1 MQAETRWGWQ
11 KRPVS
16 CWPKTCF
23 MEDDVPGGALR
34 GLVVQ
39 TLNLESRGQ
48 GPILGT
54 DPDYHLCSPSMPNFS
69 QLFINVEGGC

>member
-1 MQAETRWGWQ
+1 
-11 KRPVS
+11 
-16 CWPKTCF
+16 